1 MDNKENHAPPNVFAE
16 YMSNYLELAIDAQKH
31 ISKEE
36 RQKIKEDFE
45 KIKGDIPSD

>member
-16 YMSNYLELAIDAQKH
+16 YMSNYLELAIDAQKQPLEEH

-36 RQKIKEDFE
+36 RQKI
-45 KIKGDIPSD
+45 